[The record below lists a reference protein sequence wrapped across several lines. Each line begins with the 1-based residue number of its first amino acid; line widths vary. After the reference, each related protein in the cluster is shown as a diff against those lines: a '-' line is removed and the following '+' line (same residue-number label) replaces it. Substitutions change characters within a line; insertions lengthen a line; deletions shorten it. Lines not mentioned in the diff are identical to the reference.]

1 MNFSKINKS
10 IMNDMNEEGS
20 RSLMSIDNL
29 EANIFFRTG
38 QIEAPS
44 LMPIKIGRGAF
55 QRRKQENSG
64 L

>member
-44 LMPIKIGRGAF
+44 SSDA
-55 QRRKQENSG
+55 N
-64 L
+64 